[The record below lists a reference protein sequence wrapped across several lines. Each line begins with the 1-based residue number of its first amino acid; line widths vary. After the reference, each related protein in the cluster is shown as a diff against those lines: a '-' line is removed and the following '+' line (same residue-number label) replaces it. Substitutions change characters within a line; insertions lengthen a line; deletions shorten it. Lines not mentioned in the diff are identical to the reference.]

1 MPSVFLFLVLITL
14 DSVYLLGLWL
24 PERSESFTGMVW
36 RMTFLRDLMLKR
48 GRTLAFL
55 SCLLAFDIGVL
66 VV

>member
-1 MPSVFLFLVLITL
+1 MPSAFLFLVLITL
-14 DSVYLLGLWL
+14 DSVYLFGLWL

-66 VV
+66 V